1 MSDMMPGK
9 IIRIIHILI
18 ALQAGDNCTV
28 DSLSKLFNKSRRTIL
43 RDLKEL
49 KAIGV
54 PYRYNTRTASY
65 TIDPEFF
72 LPPIDLNFR
81 EAFSLFLLT
90 HKVANQIQLPFRSS
104 AALAALKIENNLL
117 PKIRRDYNAALR
129 NISVRLQP
137 QATTS
142 LLDKTFGQLQRAIAE
157 KRIVVIKYRSFS
169 EGRDIDTELYPYHL
183 MFNCN
188 CWYVLGFA
196 GIYSSTHTFQINRIK
211 DLTILDR
218 CFISD
223 KEFDLREY
231 IGRAWSIFPEGKIYN
246 IILRFLPKVAEDV
259 SEVQWHS
266 TQKITR
272 NSDGSAIVEFRVDG
286 LSEITWWILSYGD
299 QVQVIAPQ
307 VLRNKILE
315 IAKNMVK
322 LNEQKQETEEPAGD
336 QP

>member
-1 MSDMMPGK
+1 MKPDK
-9 IIRIIHILI
+9 ITRVIHILT
-18 ALQAGDNCTV
+18 ALQAGESCSV

-54 PYRYNTRTASY
+54 PYRYNTKTASY

-81 EAFSLFLLT
+81 EALSLSLLA

-104 AALAALKIENNLL
+104 ALLAALKIESNLL
-117 PKIRRDYNAALR
+117 PQIRQDCNAALR

-137 QATTS
+137 RATTD
-142 LLDKTFGQLQRAIAE
+142 LLDKTFEQLQRAIAE

-196 GIYSSTHTFQINRIK
+196 GIYSSTHIFRINRIK
-211 DLTILDR
+211 ELTILDR
-218 CFISD
+218 CFISNE
-223 KEFDLREY
+223 KFDLREY
-231 IGRAWSIFPEGKIYN
+231 LGRAWSMLPEGKIYN

-266 TQKITR
+266 TQRITLD
-272 NSDGSAIVEFRVDG
+272 SDGSVTVEFRVDG
-286 LSEITWWILSYGD
+286 LSEITRWILSYGD

-315 IAKNMVK
+315 IAQNMVK
-322 LNEQKQETEEPAGD
+322 LNEQK
-336 QP
+336 